1 MISNGY
7 DQNRKIHP
15 VPAKAA
21 GLTQKQL
28 AERLSVSFQAVS
40 KWENGDALLDAGL
53 LLDLA
58 DALNTS
64 TDQLLAGGT
73 VVLRERK
80 RMHVKDV
87 LEGFEHIEAVGRC
100 FGEDSLFYTGM
111 VEGIN
116 SKMNIDIISY
126 LANPQ
131 TRDVMIAEVLIQGIL
146 NGYTLDMNEVR
157 TNISNPQMIQV
168 IEGYLAKTDD
178 TVSSNPLLQAA
189 DGYRSARR
197 MTEGQVV
204 VMRQADGKLAV
215 FDDLSDADEEEI
227 LSSQKSPVTAL
238 VCCRFDG
245 KLVPPSDAL
254 REGLLGA
261 FPENADAVVYLCGDD
276 GLAEQPLKTPR

>member
-1 MISNGY
+1 MDMI
-7 DQNRKIHP
+7 KIGKYIQSRR
-15 VPAKAA
+15 KAA

-28 AERLSVSFQAVS
+28 AERLNVSFQAVS
-40 KWENGDALLDAGL
+40 KWENGDALPDAGL

-58 DALNTS
+58 DALSTS
-64 TDQLLAGGT
+64 TDQLLTGGT

-87 LEGFEHIEAVGRC
+87 VEGFEHIEAVGRC
-100 FGEDSLFYTGM
+100 FGVDSLFYIGM
-111 VEGIN
+111 VDGIN
-116 SKMNIDIISY
+116 QKMNIDIISY

-157 TNISNPQMIQV
+157 AYVNNPQMLQV

-178 TVSSNPLLQAA
+178 AASSNPLLQAA
-189 DGYRSARR
+189 DGYRSARK
-197 MTEGQVV
+197 MTEGMVI

-215 FDDLSDADEEEI
+215 YDDLSDDAEEEI
-227 LSSQKSPVTAL
+227 LSSQKGPVTAL

-245 KLVPPSDAL
+245 ELVPPSDAL

-261 FPENADAVVYLCGDD
+261 FQENADAVVYLRGDD
-276 GLAEQPLKTPR
+276 GLTEQPLKALR